1 MENREIDREV
11 RQKNIYQW
19 YEKKEEATI
28 QLHTTIRSFHSTV
41 PRVIKH
47 TQ

>member
-11 RQKNIYQW
+11 RQKNIYENQ
-19 YEKKEEATI
+19 EEATI